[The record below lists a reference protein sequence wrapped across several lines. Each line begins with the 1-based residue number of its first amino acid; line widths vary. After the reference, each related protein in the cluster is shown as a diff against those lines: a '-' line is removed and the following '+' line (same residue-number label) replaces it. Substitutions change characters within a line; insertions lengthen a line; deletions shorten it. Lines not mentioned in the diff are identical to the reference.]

1 MKGLTAPIDRLR
13 FTSSMATESQI
24 REVAREVL
32 LRLAKDDGRKTMGA
46 AAQDEGEVFARG
58 SCGIDLVVFDLA
70 GTTIRDDDAT
80 VLECF
85 LAASREAEIRA
96 DRAEMNAW
104 MGAAKKQVFQH
115 FSRRMGG
122 DEATVET
129 RAERG
134 YQAFQRNL
142 EERYRT
148 GPVEALPGIERCF
161 ERLKACGVRVAAS
174 TGFYRRVVDILFAR
188 LGWDR
193 GVIDACVAS
202 DEVPRGRPAPFMIFS
217 AMTKLGVESV
227 ARVAKVGD
235 TPFDLHEGR
244 NAGVGLNVGVLSGSH
259 DALSLG
265 REAHAF
271 LLASAAELP
280 DLLNRE
286 HLLPR

>member
-1 MKGLTAPIDRLR
+1 
-13 FTSSMATESQI
+13 MATDVEI

-32 LRLAKDDGRKTMGA
+32 LRLAIDKTPHVETPRTAKG
-46 AAQDEGEVFARG
+46 DELLVRG

-85 LAASREAEIRA
+85 LGAAREANIRA
-96 DRAEMNAW
+96 DRGEMNAW

-122 DEATVET
+122 DEATIEE
-129 RAERG
+129 RAAKG
-134 YQAFQRNL
+134 YAAFQRNL

-148 GPVEALPGIERCF
+148 GPVEPLPGVERCF
-161 ERLKACGVRVAAS
+161 ERLKACGIRVAAS
-174 TGFYRRVVDILFAR
+174 TGFYRRVVDILFSR

-193 GVIDACVAS
+193 GIIDACVTS

-217 AMTKLGVESV
+217 AMTKLGIESV

-280 DLLNRE
+280 ELLNRE